1 MGLSPL
7 LNHLMGALVRAG
19 GEIQTVA
26 THEDV
31 ADERRWRIA
40 ASATRL
46 HHRRR
51 LGLALRDPSAIVRA
65 VFPENAFVPSPLPTA
80 RSLAVV
86 LAVALALAACGRR
99 GALELP
105 PDPNAPAQEEK
116 TSTGGASLTPSPVGT
131 PKKQPVAQPR
141 PNEPFF
147 LDAIL

>member
-1 MGLSPL
+1 M
-7 LNHLMGALVRAG
+7 
-19 GEIQTVA
+19 
-26 THEDV
+26 
-31 ADERRWRIA
+31 
-40 ASATRL
+40 
-46 HHRRR
+46 
-51 LGLALRDPSAIVRA
+51 RA
-65 VFPENAFVPSPLPTA
+65 VFPENAFVPSPLPTV

-131 PKKQPVAQPR
+131 PRKQPVAQPR